1 MNITS
6 MNTSPVIETSRLVL
20 RPVNLKDA
28 EQIFFLRSDR
38 EVGKYIARD
47 LQNTSDEAKEF
58 ILKRLDDISL
68 HKISFWA
75 ITFKDERPLVGTI
88 CLWNFTENNTV
99 AEVGYDL
106 MPMYQ
111 KQGIMTE
118 AMKAVL
124 NFGFNQLEFQRIEA
138 FTQKKNERSKALL
151 LKNKFVLHPN
161 RTDEGFPENI
171 IYVLNNQDFN
181 ASKS

>member
-1 MNITS
+1 MNVLNTD
-6 MNTSPVIETSRLVL
+6 TSPIIETSRLSL
-20 RPVNLKDA
+20 RPVNIEDE

-38 EVGKYIARD
+38 EVGKYIARN

-75 ITFKDERPLVGTI
+75 ITFKGERPLVGTI

-111 KQGIMTE
+111 KQGIMSE
-118 AMKAVL
+118 ALNAVL
-124 NFGFNQLEFQRIEA
+124 NFGFHQLKFQRIEA
-138 FTQKKNERSKALL
+138 FTQRKNESSKALL
-151 LKNKFVLHPN
+151 LKNKFVLHPT

-171 IYVLNNQDFN
+171 IFELHHQDFN
-181 ASKS
+181 TL